1 MNNTQRPRTRIP
13 GHVIALSG
21 LAAVAAALVYA
32 LNDRPGDR
40 AAATERPR
48 AAASPRIDLDESWAT
63 AAQQKVLGTGRLS
76 AHESRAGAGAESMSG
91 PKVGELTVAERPVT
105 RTVTHVGVSPRRHE
119 APRFTPRDASPS
131 YAGPSLANLPAP
143 GD

>member
-1 MNNTQRPRTRIP
+1 MNQSNKPRTRIP
-13 GHVIALSG
+13 GHVVALSA
-21 LAAVAAALVYA
+21 LAGVAALLAYA
-32 LNDRPGDR
+32 LNDRPADR
-40 AAATERPR
+40 AARTEPPR

-63 AAQQKVLGTGRLS
+63 AAQQKVLGTGRLTTP
-76 AHESRAGAGAESMSG
+76 ESRAEPFPGRQAGEF
-91 PKVGELTVAERPVT
+91 TVAERPVT

-131 YAGPSLANLPAP
+131 YAAPSLANLPPP

>member
-1 MNNTQRPRTRIP
+1 MNNSQRPRTRIP

-21 LAAVAAALVYA
+21 LAAVAALLVYA
-32 LNDRPGDR
+32 LNDRPSDR

-48 AAASPRIDLDESWAT
+48 AIASPRIDLDQSWAT
-63 AAQQKVLGTGRLS
+63 AAQQKVLGTGRLTT
-76 AHESRAGAGAESMSG
+76 HESRVEPFPGRQA
-91 PKVGELTVAERPVT
+91 GELTVAERPVT

-131 YAGPSLANLPAP
+131 YAAPSLANLPPP